1 MKVCATFEPCK
12 RYGVSLRQKSMTGSG
27 GGGGGGKQTTN
38 GQNVDAKL

>member
-1 MKVCATFEPCK
+1 VKVCATFEPCE

-27 GGGGGGKQTTN
+27 GGGGGKQTTN

>member
-1 MKVCATFEPCK
+1 MKVCATFEPCE

-27 GGGGGGKQTTN
+27 GGGGGKQTTN